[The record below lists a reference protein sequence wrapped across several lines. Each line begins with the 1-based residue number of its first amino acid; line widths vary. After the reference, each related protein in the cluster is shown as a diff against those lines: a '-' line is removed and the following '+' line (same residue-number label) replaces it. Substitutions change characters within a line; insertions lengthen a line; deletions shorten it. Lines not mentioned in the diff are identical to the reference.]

1 MKSLLITSTM
11 CAVFFFGAQKPAAA
25 IELQC
30 EMGQRMSIAGNPSGD
45 SNIEL
50 LWRGRSYAMRRV
62 ATSTGAHR
70 FENAGSGLVW
80 VGIPDKGMLLDARAG
95 RPLANEC
102 RTDEQSQLQK

>member
-1 MKSLLITSTM
+1 MKNVFITTTLS
-11 CAVFFFGAQKPAAA
+11 AAFFFGVQNPAAA
-25 IELQC
+25 VELRC
-30 EMGQRMSIAGNPSGD
+30 ELGQRMSIAGNPSGD
-45 SNIEL
+45 SDIEL
-50 LWRGRSYAMRRV
+50 LWRGRSYAMQRV

-102 RTDEQSQLQK
+102 RTAEQSLSK